1 MATFNTIHIFGYGDV
16 QIIVEKTN
24 NIKKYSDLTKVKAVV
39 DKIYALKPTE
49 NTATS
54 EYHAVN
60 IFADMHIDFIPKIM
74 DETAKPFRIK
84 TSDIDAKAL
93 TALVTELLA

>member
-1 MATFNTIHIFGYGDV
+1 MATFNTIHIFGFGDV
-16 QIIVEKTN
+16 QIIAEKTN
-24 NIKKYSDLTKVKAVV
+24 NIKKYANLTKVKAVV
-39 DKIYALKPTE
+39 DKVYALKPEE

-54 EYHAVN
+54 EYHAIN
-60 IFADMHIDFIPKIM
+60 IFDGMHIDFIPKNR

-84 TSDIDAKAL
+84 TSDIDSKSL